1 MKWFLFVFVLLF
13 GCMSAKTSPPPTSFT
28 PVKVEKIEKRTPLH
42 TKWAEFSV
50 QSNWSYDF
58 AEDVEDSIQFATNDP
73 DGKVLILVLNN
84 GEWNDNIG
92 EFVKVAIAKAF
103 QAGGTVDGLT
113 KTKLSGTD
121 AIVLLIAKGQL
132 KVKYVA
138 AVKNQTLHVILCTSP
153 KKDDNEFMLN
163 ECDKFIN
170 SYKMK

>member
-1 MKWFLFVFVLLF
+1 MKWFLFIFVLLL
-13 GCMSAKTSPPPTSFT
+13 GCVAKTPPPTIKLA
-28 PVKVEKIEKRTPLH
+28 PVKIEKIEKRTSLH

-50 QSNWSYDF
+50 QSDWAYDF
-58 AEDVEDSIQFATNDP
+58 AEDIEDSIQFATNDP

-103 QAGGTVDGLT
+103 QAGGTIDGLT

-121 AIVLLIAKGQL
+121 AIILLVAKGQL

-138 AVKNQTLHVILCTSP
+138 AVKNGTLHIILCTSS
-153 KKDDNEFMLN
+153 KKENNEFMLN
-163 ECDKFIN
+163 ECDKFTN